1 MQPLQIAVFREQLK
15 TLNKFIAIILQWTW
29 NTQNQKEKK
38 FLQDQNLLN
47 AIHRRCKSLLT
58 ENRTEFV
65 IDKSRQLNTGAASGG
80 AIFPLLNNQVGE
92 NAQRKPKIFA
102 ENNSQGELKKSKAA
116 EYQKHDLGFLAK

>member
-65 IDKSRQLNTGAASGG
+65 IDKSR
-80 AIFPLLNNQVGE
+80 
-92 NAQRKPKIFA
+92 
-102 ENNSQGELKKSKAA
+102 
-116 EYQKHDLGFLAK
+116 